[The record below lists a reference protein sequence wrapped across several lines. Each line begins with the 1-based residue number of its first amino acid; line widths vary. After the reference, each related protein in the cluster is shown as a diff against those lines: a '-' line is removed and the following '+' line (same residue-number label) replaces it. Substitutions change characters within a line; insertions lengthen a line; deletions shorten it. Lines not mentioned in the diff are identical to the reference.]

1 MYNLMGNCRFRKNVA
16 NYDRWPGYRV
26 GQLYSF
32 HCIGLCAYTAK
43 HSRRQ
48 TSSSWLSTYRRTKIW
63 TSIKQTTRRLQSW
76 GRKMPFIG
84 IISRS
89 EEDIFYDSLSLF
101 FVVYIFSSFPSSI
114 IVFILFS
121 LITYLLSKGQLYGVS
136 SQIVPHSLSFLEQQ
150 KPQGSGALVCT
161 TPIWLSTVVESDSKI
176 ESPKAQVRN
185 FSVINQNNC

>member
-1 MYNLMGNCRFRKNVA
+1 MYNLMGHGRFRKNVA
-16 NYDRWPGYRV
+16 NYDRWTGYRG

-43 HSRRQ
+43 HSRREAP
-48 TSSSWLSTYRRTKIW
+48 SSWLSTYRRTKIW

-84 IISRS
+84 KISTS

-114 IVFILFS
+114 IFS
-121 LITYLLSKGQLYGVS
+121 FTPGLRRVVTNSS
-136 SQIVPHSLSFLEQQ
+136 SQSLVPGTAETTRQCARVHHSYLTFYSSTGWLENRVP
-150 KPQGSGALVCT
+150 K
-161 TPIWLSTVVESDSKI
+161 STSSK
-176 ESPKAQVRN
+176 
-185 FSVINQNNC
+185 F